1 MFDAVLILMLIP
13 LKDKVVDPILKRK
26 GLLPS
31 PLKRIAVG
39 MFFVMCSAVAA
50 GESTTHT
57 LNDTYLVC
65 YQHTQQRFMAE
76 SVNLCF
82 LFFSLLSCHTNCL
95 CVPVCEVDV
104 ASFFIHIHKLRLMW
118 ECLSVIADICIP
130 ILNICVHFSVKR
142 TSR

>member
-1 MFDAVLILMLIP
+1 MFLCCSQNTFRFPAAWLTMFDAVLILMLIP

-26 GLLPS
+26 GLVPS

-57 LNDTYLVC
+57 NDMYLV
-65 YQHTQQRFMAE
+65 YHQHTQQRFMAE
-76 SVNLCF
+76 SMNHCF

-95 CVPVCEVDV
+95 CVPVCGVE
-104 ASFFIHIHKLRLMW
+104 ASSYIFTNSDS
-118 ECLSVIADICIP
+118 CGSV
-130 ILNICVHFSVKR
+130 
-142 TSR
+142 